1 MDYGYSPMKEKEDP
15 MSNQTKDQVGK
26 IVWVSCRGH
35 QNCEGNQAKVEMVRK
50 VNGSRKIRYRC
61 QTCKRIF
68 IITI

>member
-1 MDYGYSPMKEKEDP
+1 

-61 QTCKRIF
+61 QSCKRIF